1 MNRRTAWVSTTLLVI
16 FLSLLLIPISHATRS
31 NRATAAVD
39 NQQAQDGLDLK
50 RMAMLSVPVLQGD
63 QTAQSLKP
71 ISGKAVGFAVS
82 DPVTELAAASRLETD
97 AKEDAESA
105 EHEKNELNARET
117 KSQRPEV
124 AKMASLD
131 AALQNQKPLES
142 ETPSLPSLN
151 FDGLAD
157 TDNIPLIGGTVA
169 PSDQNLD
176 VGPNDV
182 VQTVND
188 AFRIWD
194 KNGNPRTAPTLI
206 SKLFTKLGGI
216 CANADRGD
224 PVVLYDRMANRWFIT
239 QFAFLGA
246 GQAPPFHQCVAVSQ
260 NGDPAGSYYAYD
272 FVTPGAEFPDY
283 GKFGVWPDGY
293 YMTVNQFTEP
303 GDHFNGVGM
312 YALDR
317 QKMLVGDPT
326 AGFIY
331 FNRDGVHFPEFFNSA
346 LPSDQDGLEAP
357 PPGAPNVFAYLISD
371 EFEDVP
377 YNKDALRL
385 FDFHADFAN
394 PANSTFIE
402 RPESPVL
409 VAAFDPRSAP
419 GRADIKQPPPAGAGD
434 SLDSI
439 QYHLMY
445 RLQYVNRG
453 GIETLVSSTTVNVS
467 GVAPTSLANYQ
478 AGVRYFQLQR
488 STPGGPFLLYDNA
501 TFSPDAGTPA
511 TGLNRWLPSA
521 AIDHMGN
528 LAVSYSTSSTSVF
541 PSIAYAGRDFNTLG
555 GLTGELTMF
564 TGTAVQLGSSN
575 RWGDYQSLQVDPS
588 DDCTFW
594 TTNQYYNVNSSY
606 NWRTRIGRFKFPT
619 CSAPAQGTVSGT
631 ITACDSGVPLGGS
644 IIELSNGFSTT
655 TKDDGT
661 YSFNVA
667 PGTYTATVR
676 GNITRDCTPTTSS
689 VVSVTAGNTT
699 TFNTCLDGVAK
710 LAVDTADPTAVVIS
724 GGNGNS
730 IIDPNECF
738 TMTIRLDNIGCA
750 PARDVQTTL
759 TTITPGVTI
768 TQSHSPYP
776 NIPIGGSATNLVQY
790 SISTDP
796 SFVCGT
802 TIQFTQ
808 AATFTGG
815 ADANIIRLPTC
826 NETQPDQTVNGSI
839 DAADPDSAAGRIG
852 RNGLVSSC
860 GTPKTCPGG
869 LGAGGR
875 SFDTH
880 SFVNTGPLP
889 ACVTTTLTSATG
901 SNIIGSTYLD
911 SYNPADTTFCN
922 NYLGDPGSSI
932 NGSISWQSTVPAGH
946 TLVVVVMEVNAG
958 SPSTP
963 YSVTVSGLGAPS
975 PATTGVCQACAITPP
990 ANITVS
996 NDPNQCGAVVNF
1008 PAPTTG
1014 TCGVVSV
1021 TPASGSFFPMGTTT
1035 VNISTTS
1042 GATSSFT
1049 VTVNDTQAPTIT
1061 CPANITAQTAPDA
1074 TSAVVNYAATGTDNC
1089 PGFVLGYNPP
1099 SGSTFPLGTTTV
1111 TATNTDA
1118 SNNTA
1123 TCTFTVTVNQPQSI
1137 QFNAPALNV
1146 PESASGV
1153 NLIVTRTGGSVGAAT
1168 VDYATSDG
1176 TATQKGDY
1184 TIKLGTLKFAEG
1196 ETSKII
1202 SVPIVNDVFVEGD
1215 ETFTA
1220 TLSNATGTGVSLG
1233 SQSIITVT
1241 IMDDDLTPATSNP
1254 IDDAQFFVR
1263 QHYLDFLNRQP
1274 DNPGL
1279 NFWSNIITA
1288 CGADA
1293 NCTSA
1298 KRVQVSGAFFLS
1310 IEFQETGA
1318 FAIRTN
1324 RAAFA
1329 RKSAE
1334 PATRL
1339 TYLELIR
1346 AQSQLAEGVIVGQ
1359 PGAEAA
1365 LEANKQAYALAIVNS
1380 AAFITRYAAAT
1391 TDATFVD
1398 ALFASAGVTPTTTE
1412 RSNAIAAYNAQ
1423 GTVSLA
1429 RTAALRSVTDSN
1441 SVRTAEFSPAFVL
1454 MEYFGYLRR
1463 NPTDAPDT
1471 DDSGYQFWLAKLIA
1485 FGGDFQS
1492 SDMVRAFITSPEY
1505 RHRFGP

>member
-1 MNRRTAWVSTTLLVI
+1 MKRRTAWVSITLLVM

-31 NRATAAVD
+31 NRVAAVD
-39 NQQAQDGLDLK
+39 KQQPQGGLDLK
-50 RMAMLSVPVLQGD
+50 RMAKLNLPTIQRD
-63 QTAQSLKP
+63 QTARSLKP

-82 DPVTELAAASRLETD
+82 DPVRELAGASTLETD
-97 AKEDAESA
+97 AKEAAESV

-117 KSQRPEV
+117 KSQRPEA
-124 AKMASLD
+124 AKIPSLD
-131 AALQNQKPLES
+131 AALKDLKPIES

-151 FDGLAD
+151 FDGIAD
-157 TDNIPLIGGTVA
+157 SDNIPLIGGTVA

-194 KNGNPRTAPTLI
+194 KSGNPRTAPTLI

-224 PVVLYDRMANRWFIT
+224 PVVLYDRMADRWFIT

-260 NGDPAGSYYAYD
+260 NGDPSGSYYAYD

-303 GDHFNGVGM
+303 GDNFNGVGM

-331 FNRDGVHFPEFFNSA
+331 FNRNGTDFPEFFNST

-371 EFEDVP
+371 EFEGPP
-377 YNKDALRL
+377 YNVDALRL
-385 FDFHADFAN
+385 FDFHADFVN
-394 PANSTFIE
+394 PGNSTFTE
-402 RPESPVL
+402 RPESPVP

-419 GRADIKQPPPAGAGD
+419 SNRDIKQPAPATATD
-434 SLDSI
+434 ALDSI

-467 GVAPTSLANYQ
+467 GLAPTTLANYQ

-528 LAVSYSTSSTSVF
+528 LAVSYSTSSTTVF
-541 PSIAYAGRDFNTLG
+541 PSIAYAGRDFNALG

-564 TGTAVQLGSSN
+564 AGTAVQLGSSN

-594 TTNQYYNVNSSY
+594 TTNQYYNVNSSF

-619 CSAPAQGTVSGT
+619 CSAPPQGTISGT
-631 ITACDSGVPLGGS
+631 ITACDSGVPLEGA

-655 TKDDGT
+655 TKADGT
-661 YSFNVA
+661 YSFKVA
-667 PGTYTATVR
+667 PGTYTATVK
-676 GNITRDCTPTTSS
+676 GNINRDCTPTTST
-689 VVSVTAGNTT
+689 VVTVSDGNTT
-699 TFNTCLDGVAK
+699 TYNACLDGVAK
-710 LAVDTADPTAVVIS
+710 LVVDKSNPTAIVVA
-724 GGNGNS
+724 GGNGNG
-730 IIDPNECF
+730 IIDPNECN
-738 TMTIRLDNIGCA
+738 TLTVQLDNIGCA
-750 PARDVQTTL
+750 PARNITTTL
-759 TTITPGVTI
+759 STSTPGVTV
-768 TQSHSPYP
+768 TQSHSPYAD
-776 NIPIGGSATNLVQY
+776 IPIDGNGTNIVPY
-790 SISTDP
+790 SVSTGAG
-796 SFVCGT
+796 FVCGT
-802 TIQFTQ
+802 PVDFTL
-808 AATFTGG
+808 TVNFTGG
-815 ADANIIRLPTC
+815 STVNTFSIPTC
-826 NETQPDQTVNGSI
+826 TETQPSQTVNGSL
-839 DAADPDSAAGRIG
+839 DPADPDTTQGRLG
-852 RNGLVSSC
+852 RNGLVNTC
-860 GTPKTCPGG
+860 AAPKACPGA

-875 SFDTH
+875 SFDTV
-880 SFVNTGPLP
+880 SFVNSGPVS
-889 ACVTTTLTSATG
+889 ACATITLASAG
-901 SNIIGSTYLD
+901 GAGLIAASYLD

-922 NYLGDPGSSI
+922 NYLGDPG
-932 NGSISWQSTVPAGH
+932 GSNTNVSWEATIPAGH
-946 TLVVVVMEVNAG
+946 TLVVAIMEVNAG
-958 SPSTP
+958 TAATP
-963 YSVTVSGLGAPS
+963 YSVTVSGLSAPS
-975 PATTGVCQACAITPP
+975 PAGNGECQVCSITPLP
-990 ANITVS
+990 DITVA
-996 NDPNQCGAVVNF
+996 NDPNQCGAVVTF
-1008 PAPTTG
+1008 PAPTTSG

-1021 TPASGSFFPMGTTT
+1021 SPASGSFFPVGTTT
-1035 VNISTTS
+1035 VNVTTTS
-1042 GATSSFT
+1042 GASDSFT
-1049 VTVNDTQAPTIT
+1049 VTVNDTQPPTIT
-1061 CPANITAQTAPDA
+1061 CPDNIIAQAAPDA
-1074 TSAVVNYAATGTDNC
+1074 TSAVVNYTATGADNC
-1089 PGFVLGYNPP
+1089 PGFVLSYNPA

-1118 SNNTA
+1118 SGNTA
-1123 TCTFTVTVNQPQSI
+1123 TCTFTVTVNQQQTI

-1146 PESASGV
+1146 PENAPAV

-1184 TIKLGTLKFAEG
+1184 TIKLGTLKFADG

-1220 TLSNATGTGVSLG
+1220 TLSNPTGTGVSLG
-1233 SQSIITVT
+1233 SQSTVTVT
-1241 IMDDDLTPATSNP
+1241 IMDDDVTAPTSNP

-1274 DNPGL
+1274 DSSGL
-1279 NFWSNIITA
+1279 TFWSNIITA

-1318 FAIRTN
+1318 FAIRTQ
-1324 RAAFA
+1324 RAAFS

-1398 ALFASAGVTPTTTE
+1398 ALFASAGVTPTATE
-1412 RSNAIAAYNAQ
+1412 RSDAIAAYDAQ
-1423 GTVSLA
+1423 GTAPLA
-1429 RTAALRSVTDSN
+1429 RTAALRSVTDSS

-1463 NPTDAPDT
+1463 NPTDAPDV

-1492 SDMVRAFITSPEY
+1492 SDMVKAFITSPEY

>member
-1 MNRRTAWVSTTLLVI
+1 MKRRRAWVSTTLLVI

-31 NRATAAVD
+31 DRATAAVD
-39 NQQAQDGLDLK
+39 NQQPQGGLDLK
-50 RMAMLSVPVLQGD
+50 RLANLSLPTLQRD
-63 QTAQSLKP
+63 QIAQSLKP

-82 DPVTELAAASRLETD
+82 DPVTELAAASGLETD
-97 AKEDAESA
+97 AKEEAEGA

-117 KSQRPEV
+117 KSQRPEA

-131 AALQNQKPLES
+131 AVLQNQKPIES

-151 FDGLAD
+151 FDGIAD
-157 TDNIPLIGGTVA
+157 SENIPLIGGTVA

-239 QFAFLGA
+239 QFAFIGA

-331 FNRDGVHFPEFFNSA
+331 FNRDGVHFPEFFNST

-419 GRADIKQPPPAGAGD
+419 GRADIKEPAPATGTD

-453 GIETLVSSTTVNVS
+453 GVETLVSSTTVNVS

-501 TFSPDAGTPA
+501 TFSPDAGNPA

-541 PSIAYAGRDFNTLG
+541 PSIAYAGRDFNSLG
-555 GLTGELTMF
+555 GLAGELTMF
-564 TGTAVQLGSSN
+564 AGTAVQLGSSN
-575 RWGDYQSLQVDPS
+575 RWGDYHSLQVDPS

-631 ITACDSGVPLGGS
+631 ITACDSGVPLDGS
-644 IIELSNGFSTT
+644 IVELSNGFSTT
-655 TKDDGT
+655 TKADGT
-661 YSFNVA
+661 YSFSVA
-667 PGTYTATVR
+667 PGTYTATVK
-676 GNITRDCTPTTSS
+676 GNITRDCTPTASS
-689 VVSVTAGNTT
+689 VVTVTAGNTT

-710 LAVDTADPTAVVIS
+710 LVVDTADPTAVVIS
-724 GGNGNS
+724 GGNGNG
-730 IIDPNECF
+730 IIDPNECL
-738 TMTIRLDNIGCA
+738 TMTIRLDNRGCA
-750 PARDVQTTL
+750 PAKDVQTTL
-759 TTITPGVTI
+759 STITPGVAI

-776 NIPIGGSATNLVQY
+776 NIPIDGSATNLVQY
-790 SISTDP
+790 SISIDP
-796 SFVCGT
+796 GFVCGT
-802 TIQFTQ
+802 AIQFTQ

-815 ADANIIRLPTC
+815 ADANIIHVPTC
-826 NETQPDQTVNGSI
+826 TETQPSQTVNGSL
-839 DAADPDSAAGRIG
+839 DPADPDTAQGRLG
-852 RNGLVSSC
+852 RNGVVNTCSA
-860 GTPKTCPGG
+860 PKACPGA

-875 SFDTH
+875 SYDTL
-880 SFVNTGPLP
+880 SFPNTGPLS
-889 ACVTTTLTSATG
+889 ACATITLTSAG
-901 SNIIGSTYLD
+901 GLSLIAASYLD
-911 SYNPADTTFCN
+911 SFNPADTTLCT
-922 NYLGDPGSSI
+922 NYLGDPG
-932 NGSISWQSTVPAGH
+932 GSNASVSWESTIPAGH
-946 TLVVVVMEVNAG
+946 TLVVAVMEVNAG
-958 SPSTP
+958 TAATP
-963 YSVTVSGLGAPS
+963 YSVTVSGLSAP
-975 PATTGVCQACAITPP
+975 ADAGTGVCQACAITPP
-990 ANITVS
+990 ANITMS
-996 NDPNQCGAVVNF
+996 NDPNQCGAVVTF
-1008 PAPTTG
+1008 PAPTTGG

-1021 TPASGSFFPMGTTT
+1021 TPASGSFFPVGTTT

-1049 VTVNDTQAPTIT
+1049 VTVNDTQPPTIT

-1074 TSAVVNYAATGTDNC
+1074 TSAVVNYVATGTDNC
-1089 PGFVLGYNPP
+1089 PGFLLSYNPP

-1111 TATNTDA
+1111 TATNTDS
-1118 SNNTA
+1118 SNNAA

-1184 TIKLGTLKFAEG
+1184 TIKLGTLKFAAG

-1220 TLSNATGTGVSLG
+1220 TLSNPTGTGISLG
-1233 SQSIITVT
+1233 SQSTITVT
-1241 IMDDDLTPATSNP
+1241 IMDDDLTAPTSNP
-1254 IDDAQFFVR
+1254 IDDAQLFVR

-1274 DNPGL
+1274 DDPGL

-1329 RKSAE
+1329 SKSAE

-1365 LEANKQAYALAIVNS
+1365 LEANKQAYALATVNS

-1398 ALFASAGVTPTTTE
+1398 ALFASASVTPTTTE
-1412 RSNAIAAYNAQ
+1412 RANAIAAYNAQ
-1423 GTVSLA
+1423 GTVPLA

-1441 SVRTAEFSPAFVL
+1441 SVRAAEFSPAFVL

-1463 NPTDAPDT
+1463 NPTDLPDT